1 MRLTH
6 LVATAAIAALL
17 AGCTANEAMDTVD
30 VDLKKVSSKVN
41 YQLSGKIVQKMQAMS
56 MAKGSPIMLRIF
68 KEEGVLEVW
77 KANASNRFEMLRQYK
92 ICAWSGKL
100 GPKVKEGDRQAPEG
114 FYPIAPGQMN
124 PHSSYYLAIN
134 TGYPNRFDQAN
145 GRHGS
150 NLMIHGACSSSGCY
164 SMTDEQMQEIFALA
178 RDAYKGGQQAVQ
190 LQALPFRMTAENM
203 ARHRNSPNIDFWN
216 MLKPGYDQFEITKR
230 PPEINICEKKYV
242 FNQQTE
248 GKFSPTGPCPAMSTP
263 AVMQGALAAY
273 NKKYNDDYAKAI
285 KKLDGM
291 VWYEP
296 SEAER
301 KAIVAK
307 QRVGKELAYA
317 PTGTSLDAGK
327 LMKVADLEKQEARR
341 RELDEAKK
349 AIEIQ
354 KAELEKSTRNG
365 KTVPVPAENPLPRPV
380 ETAAVEQTA
389 ARKSFWGGL
398 FSSGGSDGA
407 QKLEPVAA
415 APVDAAQ
422 QPAAATTAG
431 TETMQKPAEAA
442 TQATA
447 TTEAA
452 PVTQQVVAVQAPAS
466 KGFWGRLFSKNGDDA
481 RNPEPLGVAPADI
494 AIQQPAGQKPIPD
507 TAQRPATIVTAQPAA
522 IETARKPAEAAA
534 QRATAE
540 TALVTEQVVAEQQ
553 PKKRPFWKLWGN

>member
-56 MAKGSPIMLRIF
+56 MAKESPIMLRIF

-114 FYPIAPGQMN
+114 FYPITPGQMN

-145 GRHGS
+145 GRHGT

-230 PPEINICEKKYV
+230 PPEVNICEKKYV
-242 FNQQTE
+242 FNQQTD

-327 LMKVADLEKQEARR
+327 LMKVADLEKQETRR
-341 RELDEAKK
+341 RELEEAKK

-380 ETAAVEQTA
+380 ETASVEQTA
-389 ARKSFWGGL
+389 AKKSFWGGL
-398 FSSGGSDGA
+398 FSSGSDGA

-422 QPAAATTAG
+422 QPAAVARAAG
-431 TETMQKPAEAA
+431 TDTTQKPVETA

-447 TTEAA
+447 TTDTA
-452 PVTQQVVAVQAPAS
+452 PVAQQGVAGQAPAS
-466 KGFWGRLFSKNGDDA
+466 KGFWGRLFKNGDDA
-481 RNPEPLGVAPADI
+481 RKPEPLGVSPADI
-494 AIQQPAGQKPIPD
+494 AIQQPAGQKPVAD
-507 TAQRPATIVTAQPAA
+507 TAQQAEAVATAKPSAKTAQ
-522 IETARKPAEAAA
+522 KPAEAET
-534 QRATAE
+534 QATAATE
-540 TALVTEQVVAEQQ
+540 TTPVTEQVFAEQQ